1 VAAQSQE
8 IGMPIAR
15 TIRLLTVLAF
25 APFGTAVFAQGAG
38 DLAGYV
44 GRYSGFAG
52 SPNYIDVTA
61 QDGILRFQPNGQS
74 PVPAAAQPDGK
85 FRLGGG
91 PIEVEFHRNNAGAV
105 EAFTYTQ
112 GAQLARVTRVEVLDA
127 QYAAAAT
134 TVRPHG
140 LSDAVLKGDL
150 AAAKA
155 LIDQGIDLEEL
166 DTRPGIAGQNGR
178 RPLNWAALRNDT
190 AMLELLLGA
199 GADINSKNLSG
210 FTPVHHA
217 VEGSAIDAL
226 QLLIAKGA
234 DLTLRNGAGLTPLD
248 FAVAAN
254 RTAAYE
260 VLKAAAVR

>member
-1 VAAQSQE
+1 MRVA
-8 IGMPIAR
+8 
-15 TIRLLTVLAF
+15 IRLLAVLAF
-25 APFGTAVFAQGAG
+25 AASGIAAFAQTA
-38 DLAGYV
+38 DNLAGYA

-52 SPNYIDVTA
+52 SPNYIDVTV
-61 QDGILRFQPNGQS
+61 QDGALRFQPTGQS
-74 PVPAAAQPDGK
+74 PVPATAQPDGK
-85 FRLGGG
+85 FKLDGV
-91 PIEVEFHRNNAGAV
+91 PIEVEFHRNSAGAV

-112 GAQLARVTRVEVLDA
+112 GGPPTRLTRVEVLDA
-127 QYAAAAT
+127 QYAAVAT

-140 LSDAVLKGDL
+140 LSDAVVKGDL

-155 LIDQGIDLEEL
+155 LIDNGIDIEEL

-199 GADINSKNLSG
+199 GADINAKNLSG
-210 FTPVHHA
+210 FTAVHHA

-226 QLLIAKGA
+226 KLLIAEGA
-234 DLTLRNGAGLTPLD
+234 DLTLRNGGGLTPLD

-260 VLKAAAVR
+260 ILKAAEVR

>member
-1 VAAQSQE
+1 MRITSL
-8 IGMPIAR
+8 
-15 TIRLLTVLAF
+15 IRLLAVLAF
-25 APFGTAVFAQGAG
+25 AVSGAAAFAQSA
-38 DLAGYV
+38 DNLAGYA

-61 QDGILRFQPNGQS
+61 QDGTLSFQPNGQS
-74 PVPAAAQPDGK
+74 PVQATAQPDGK
-85 FRLGGG
+85 FKLNGA
-91 PIEVEFHRNNAGAV
+91 PIDVEFHRNDAGAV
-105 EAFTYTQ
+105 EAFTYRQ
-112 GAQLARVTRVEVLDA
+112 GQQSTRLTRVEVLDA
-127 QYAAAAT
+127 QYAAVAT
-134 TVRPHG
+134 MVRPHG

-150 AAAKA
+150 VSAKA
-155 LIDQGIDLEEL
+155 LIDKGVDIEEL

-199 GADINSKNLSG
+199 GADINAKNLSG

-217 VEGSAIDAL
+217 VEGNAIDAL
-226 QLLIAKGA
+226 KLLIAEGA
-234 DLTLRNGAGLTPLD
+234 DLTLRNGGGLTPLG

-260 VLKAAAVR
+260 VLRAATSQ

>member
-1 VAAQSQE
+1 MRIS
-8 IGMPIAR
+8 R
-15 TIRLLTVLAF
+15 TIRLLAVLAF
-25 APFGTAVFAQGAG
+25 AASGAAAFAQAA
-38 DLAGYV
+38 DNLAGYA

-52 SPNYIDVTA
+52 SPSYIDVTV
-61 QDGILRFQPNGQS
+61 QDGALRFQPTGQS
-74 PVPAAAQPDGK
+74 AVPATVQPDGK
-85 FRLGGG
+85 FKLDGTQ
-91 PIEVEFHRNNAGAV
+91 IEVEFHRDNTGAI

-112 GAQLARVTRVEVLDA
+112 GGQPTRLTRAEVLDA
-127 QYAAAAT
+127 QYAAVAT

-150 AAAKA
+150 AGAKA
-155 LIDQGIDLEEL
+155 LVDKGIDLEEL

-178 RPLNWAALRNDT
+178 RPLNWAALRYDT

-199 GADINSKNLSG
+199 GADINAKNLSG
-210 FTPVHHA
+210 FTPAHHA
-217 VEGSAIDAL
+217 VEANAVDAL
-226 QLLIAKGA
+226 KLLIAKGA

-260 VLKAAAVR
+260 VLKAPAPR

>member
-1 VAAQSQE
+1 MR
-8 IGMPIAR
+8 ITR
-15 TIRLLTVLAF
+15 TIRLLAVLAF
-25 APFGTAVFAQGAG
+25 AGSGTATFAQAA
-38 DLAGYV
+38 DNLAGYA
-44 GRYSGFAG
+44 GRYSGFSG

-61 QDGILRFQPNGQS
+61 QDGVLRFQPTGQS
-74 PVPAAAQPDGK
+74 PVPATAQPDGK
-85 FRLGGG
+85 FKLDGT

-112 GAQLARVTRVEVLDA
+112 GGPPTRLTRVEVLDA
-127 QYAAAAT
+127 QYAAVAT

-155 LIDQGIDLEEL
+155 LIDKGIDVEEL

-178 RPLNWAALRNDT
+178 RPLNWAALRNNT
-190 AMLELLLGA
+190 AMLELLLDA
-199 GADINSKNLSG
+199 GADINAKNLSG

-217 VEGSAIDAL
+217 VEGNAIDAL
-226 QLLIAKGA
+226 KLLIAKGA

-260 VLKAAAVR
+260 VLKAAPSR

>member
-1 VAAQSQE
+1 MSTRA
-8 IGMPIAR
+8 PP
-15 TIRLLTVLAF
+15 LLTILAF
-25 APFGTAVFAQGAG
+25 AAFGTAAFAQSA
-38 DLAGYV
+38 DNLAKYA

-61 QDGILRFQPNGQS
+61 KDGTLSFQPAGQS
-74 PVPAAAQPDGK
+74 PVRATAQADGK
-85 FRLGGG
+85 FRLDGA

-105 EAFTYTQ
+105 EAFTYSQ
-112 GAQLARVTRVEVLDA
+112 GGPPTRLTRVEVLDA
-127 QYAAAAT
+127 QYAAVAT

-150 AAAKA
+150 PSAKA
-155 LIDQGIDLEEL
+155 LIDKGIDIEEL
-166 DTRPGIAGQNGR
+166 DTRPGISGQNGR

-190 AMLELLLGA
+190 AMLELLLSA
-199 GADINSKNLSG
+199 GADINAKNLSG

-226 QLLIAKGA
+226 KLLIAKGA
-234 DLTLRNGAGLTPLD
+234 DLTLRNAGGLTPLD

-260 VLKAAAVR
+260 VLKAAASE

>member
-1 VAAQSQE
+1 MR
-8 IGMPIAR
+8 ITR
-15 TIRLLTVLAF
+15 TIRVLAVLAF
-25 APFGTAVFAQGAG
+25 AASGTAAFAQTA
-38 DLAGYV
+38 DNLAGYA

-52 SPNYIDVTA
+52 SPNYIDVTL
-61 QDGILRFQPNGQS
+61 QDRALRFQPTGQS
-74 PVPAAAQPDGK
+74 PVPATAQPDGK
-85 FRLGGG
+85 FKLDGL

-112 GAQLARVTRVEVLDA
+112 GGPPTRLTRVEVLDA
-127 QYAAAAT
+127 QYAAVAT

-150 AAAKA
+150 ATAKA
-155 LIDQGIDLEEL
+155 LIEKGIDVEEL

-199 GADINSKNLSG
+199 GADINAKNLSG

-217 VEGSAIDAL
+217 VEGNAIDAL
-226 QLLIAKGA
+226 KLLIAKGA

-260 VLKAAAVR
+260 VLKATALR